1 MERLS
6 WDDVYEKFVKLI
18 KFAAKNVY
26 NTFQTESAEDLF
38 QEGQLVLY
46 RCWLFYG
53 DKDMSNF
60 STIFKSALWRKL
72 REISGRKRHFT
83 VDFETMSEKG
93 LEPGYEPDYDV
104 KIDDS
109 LKLQKLT
116 ELLQD
121 KPIALTI
128 LKEFIAPGER
138 TLWESRMDYARKE
151 MLKNQNFSI
160 ALPSSILPSRKTIRR
175 GMEIG
180 EVKFNKA
187 YNELKTA
194 MRQVYGR

>member
-109 LKLQKLT
+109 L
-116 ELLQD
+116 
-121 KPIALTI
+121 
-128 LKEFIAPGER
+128 
-138 TLWESRMDYARKE
+138 S
-151 MLKNQNFSI
+151 
-160 ALPSSILPSRKTIRR
+160 
-175 GMEIG
+175 
-180 EVKFNKA
+180 
-187 YNELKTA
+187 
-194 MRQVYGR
+194 